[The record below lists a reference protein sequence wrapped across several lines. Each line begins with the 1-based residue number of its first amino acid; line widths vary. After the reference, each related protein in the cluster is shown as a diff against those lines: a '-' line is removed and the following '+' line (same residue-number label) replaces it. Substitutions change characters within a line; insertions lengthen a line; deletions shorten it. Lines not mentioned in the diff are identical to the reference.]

1 MKNNQHKIEELKKRL
16 YNYIQTEAENIK
28 KRKSLKDKIVA
39 FLCLPYIYIGSMF
52 LITFIAVYLCMG
64 VIVFEKGN
72 ILYPVLW
79 LSGFSVLIFNVA
91 YVLVVSL
98 YSLIVTPK
106 TIREKK
112 ILDIPP
118 TAIIYPVKNEATG
131 LFERINYTLENNNLE
146 NATLCFLSDSNK
158 ESLLYENEVINKLR
172 NKFGNDKIYYWH
184 RKKPTEKKQGN
195 ISGWLRSH
203 YKEYKYFLV
212 CDADSM
218 VPKNMLLKLIR
229 KAEHPANQ
237 QIAIFQSRLHI
248 AHAKTPFAKYQA
260 ISARL
265 AQKLY
270 MRTNQAVLGRA
281 VSFGHGNLIRS
292 NIFVKVKV
300 PAGILSHDIWDTVAL
315 DKMGYKVAFCYD
327 VITYEEVPANY
338 LEMRT
343 RDKRWSKGTL
353 QTWPLLFTSNISVP
367 TRFYCAYGLYMY
379 LSQPI
384 FFCWIA
390 LSFLASSISVGKLL
404 SFQRFAL
411 LGATF
416 VDLELTSMLFGV
428 LAIVFFHKLLL
439 CRSLEEV
446 KDVIK
451 EIAFSTLICLNSVY
465 YTTQDIITMPIRSIK
480 IWKPMSKNP
489 FAHLSL
495 AKTALSLWP
504 STLIGLLALFFGVK
518 YSIQWAIAASPFI
531 LSFILVIP
539 LTYITA
545 KVSK

>member
-1 MKNNQHKIEELKKRL
+1 MTGNNPKKIKRVKKQL
-16 YNYIQTEAENIK
+16 YDYIASRAENFTK
-28 KRKSLKDKIVA
+28 PKSLKDKIIH
-39 FLCLPYIYIGSMF
+39 FFCLPYVYIGLML
-52 LITFIAVYLCMG
+52 LITFVAVYLCMG

-72 ILYPVLW
+72 ILYPILW

-98 YSLIVTPK
+98 YSLMVTPK

-112 ILDIPP
+112 ISYIPS
-118 TAIIYPVKNEATG
+118 TAIVYPVKNEATG
-131 LFERINYTLENNNLE
+131 LFERINYTLENNNLK
-146 NATLCFLSDSNK
+146 NITLCFLSDSDK
-158 ESLLYENEVINKLR
+158 ESLLYENEVINRLR
-172 NKFGNDKIYYWH
+172 RKFGNDKIYYWH

-203 YKEYKYFLV
+203 YKEYKYFMV

-218 VPKNMLLKLIR
+218 VPKNMLLKLLQ

-237 QIAIFQSRLHI
+237 EIAIFQSRLHI

-270 MRTNQAVLGRA
+270 MRTNQTVFGRS

-292 NIFVKVKV
+292 NVFVRVKV
-300 PAGILSHDIWDTVAL
+300 PKGVLSHDIWDTIAL

-338 LEMRT
+338 LEMRA
-343 RDKRWSKGTL
+343 RDRRWSKGTL
-353 QTWPLLFTSNISVP
+353 QTWPLLFSSNISIP

-379 LSQPI
+379 LSQPV
-384 FFCWIA
+384 FFAWIA
-390 LSFLASSISVGKLL
+390 LSFLASSITVGKLL

-428 LAIVFFHKLLL
+428 LIIVFFHKLLL
-439 CRSLEEV
+439 CRSPKDV
-446 KDVIK
+446 WDVIK
-451 EIAFSTLICLNSVY
+451 EIGFSTLICLNNVY
-465 YTTQDIITMPIRSIK
+465 YTTQDIITMPFRSIK
-480 IWKPMSKNP
+480 KWRPMSKNP
-489 FAHLSL
+489 FEHLTL
-495 AKTALSLWP
+495 AKTFINLWP
-504 STLIGLLALFFGVK
+504 STLLGLLALYFGIK
-518 YSIQWAIAASPFI
+518 YSSQWALAASPFI
-531 LSFILVIP
+531 ASFILVIP
-539 LTYITA
+539 LSYLTA
-545 KVSK
+545 RSN